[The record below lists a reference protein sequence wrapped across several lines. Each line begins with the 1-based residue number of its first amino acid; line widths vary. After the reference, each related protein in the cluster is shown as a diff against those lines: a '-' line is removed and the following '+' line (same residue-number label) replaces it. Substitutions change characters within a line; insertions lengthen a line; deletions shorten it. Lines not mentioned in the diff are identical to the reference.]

1 MSSGTENRAFPGT
14 GPLDN
19 GGEGRR
25 GDAALEQIHILL
37 TYGCTFECDHCFLY
51 CSPRSAGTFSRDGI
65 AAVLDQ
71 AREIGSVEWIYFE
84 GGEPFLHY
92 ALMVE
97 GLRLA
102 RDMGFKTGIVTNGY
116 WATSEE
122 DAEVRLRPLVEL
134 GVADLSMSDD
144 GFHGGDGEAVP
155 VKAAIAA
162 ADRLG
167 LPVNVIRIGEPAAE
181 SNAGAAGRKG
191 EAIEGG
197 PVRFRGRAVDR
208 LSEGLPRR
216 PASMFTACPYE
227 NLQSPERIHVDAFGN
242 VQFCQGL
249 SIGNM
254 WEKPL
259 SQLLADFDA
268 RSHPVCGP
276 LVEGGPAQ
284 LARSCGVPSE
294 EGYVDACHLCFLTRR
309 SLIDRFPEYLTP
321 RQVYGLE

>member
-1 MSSGTENRAFPGT
+1 MSSGILDSAFPKTEPLNGT
-14 GPLDN
+14 GAS
-19 GGEGRR
+19 RR
-25 GDAALEQIHILL
+25 RNTALEEIHILL
-37 TYGCTFECDHCFLY
+37 TYGCNFECDHCFLY
-51 CSPRSAGTFSRDGI
+51 CSPRSAGTFSHDGI

-92 ALMVE
+92 ARMVE

-134 GVADLSMSDD
+134 EVADLSMSDD
-144 GFHGGDGEAVP
+144 GFHGGDSKVAP

-167 LPVNVIRIGEPAAE
+167 LPVNVIRIDEPSAQGG
-181 SNAGAAGRKG
+181 AGATGRKG

-197 PVRFRGRAVDR
+197 PVRFRGRAADR
-208 LSEGLPRR
+208 LSDGLPRC
-216 PASMFTACPYE
+216 PGSMFTACPYE
-227 NLQSPERIHVDAFGN
+227 DLQSPERVHVDAFGN
-242 VQFCQGL
+242 VHFCQGL

-268 RSHPVCGP
+268 RSHPICGP

-284 LARSCGVPSE
+284 LARSCGVPSD

-309 SLIDRFPEYLTP
+309 SLVDRFPAYLAP